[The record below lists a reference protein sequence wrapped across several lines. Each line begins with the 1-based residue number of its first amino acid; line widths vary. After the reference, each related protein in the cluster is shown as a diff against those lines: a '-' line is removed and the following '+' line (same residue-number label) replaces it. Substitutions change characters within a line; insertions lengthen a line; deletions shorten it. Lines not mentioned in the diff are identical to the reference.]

1 MALRNV
7 KLPFFVAACD
17 YTLIGEEFF
26 AASAYLS
33 NDPEQLGSLKG
44 QDVGKIIAA
53 LLLVLGC
60 VLATLA
66 AVIPDSR
73 PLRMADLYIT
83 NNVLG
88 EDGLV
93 PTEERKLILD
103 GQLQQL
109 MEADQNAQPSID
121 GGGS

>member
-1 MALRNV
+1 
-7 KLPFFVAACD
+7 
-17 YTLIGEEFF
+17 
-26 AASAYLS
+26 
-33 NDPEQLGSLKG
+33 
-44 QDVGKIIAA
+44 
-53 LLLVLGC
+53 
-60 VLATLA
+60 
-66 AVIPDSR
+66 
-73 PLRMADLYIT
+73 MADLYIT